1 MDVVAF
7 VSSWDHY
14 SYKNRDQKDYADS
27 EVYNTDFACIGQ
39 LPMQAIPPALPSE
52 QQAVTG
58 DVNGDGKLG
67 VADLSSLI
75 GLILN
80 KSNNSA
86 ADLDKDGKVTLADL
100 RLLISHILGET
111 EPSR

>member
-14 SYKNRDQKDYADS
+14 SYKNRDQKDYGDS
-27 EVYNTDFACIGQ
+27 EVYNTDFACIGR
-39 LPMQAIPPALPSE
+39 LPMQATPPTLPSE
-52 QQAVTG
+52 QQALVG
-58 DVNGDGKLG
+58 DVNGDGQLG

-75 GLILN
+75 GLILS
-80 KSNNSA
+80 KSNHSA
-86 ADLDKDGKVTLADL
+86 ADLDQDGKVTLPDL